1 MDWIDGL
8 NTLMIVINDLP
19 DQRRNGIG
27 MRWIGLPSRK
37 SGSNLPL
44 KR

>member
-8 NTLMIVINDLP
+8 NTLMIVIKDLP
-19 DQRRNGIG
+19 DQRRKGVG
-27 MRWIGLPSRK
+27 MRWIDPSGK

-44 KR
+44 QR

>member
-1 MDWIDGL
+1 MVWIYGL
-8 NTLMIVINDLP
+8 ITLMIVIEDLP

-27 MRWIGLPSRK
+27 MRWIDPSGK

-44 KR
+44 RR